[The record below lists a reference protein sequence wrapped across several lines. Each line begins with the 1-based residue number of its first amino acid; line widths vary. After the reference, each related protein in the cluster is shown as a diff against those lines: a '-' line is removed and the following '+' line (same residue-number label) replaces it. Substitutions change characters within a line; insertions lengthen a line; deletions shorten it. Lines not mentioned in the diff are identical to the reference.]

1 MNRNP
6 ITIIIV
12 LVLVI
17 FGGWFFLSGNMAG
30 APFPVA
36 TNQTPVVGSPTPE
49 MIVENENPDVTVVY
63 SDAGFSP
70 KSVTVPV
77 GTKVIFVNQ
86 STENMWVA
94 SAKHP
99 DHTVYSGTSLSQHCP
114 DTSNSAFDECAADAP
129 GKSYSFIFNKE
140 GEWKYHDHIGA
151 TKFGSVIVTG
161 IASSTPSTAP
171 QQN

>member
-70 KSVTVPV
+70 KSVTVSV
-77 GTKVIFVNQ
+77 GTKVIFVNR
-86 STENMWVA
+86 SSGKMWVA
-94 SAKHP
+94 SAMHP
-99 DHTVYSGTSLSQHCP
+99 AHAEYSGTSLSQHCP
-114 DTSNSAFDECAADAP
+114 DTMSSAFDECVGDEP
-129 GKSYSFIFNKE
+129 
-140 GEWKYHDHIGA
+140 GA
-151 TKFGSVIVTG
+151 T
-161 IASSTPSTAP
+161 
-171 QQN
+171 